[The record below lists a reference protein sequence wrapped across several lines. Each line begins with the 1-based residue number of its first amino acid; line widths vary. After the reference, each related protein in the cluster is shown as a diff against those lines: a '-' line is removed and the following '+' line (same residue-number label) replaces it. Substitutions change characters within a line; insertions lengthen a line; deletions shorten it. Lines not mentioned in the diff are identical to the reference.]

1 MWSPELRVWLRQA
14 IGALSP
20 GRDNERGSSE
30 RRAQYSQ
37 ADDDTAFLT
46 GDDLKSFIVTVIMS
60 PMRDMT

>member
-1 MWSPELRVWLRQA
+1 MLNPELRVLLRQA

-20 GRDNERGSSE
+20 GRDNEQGSSK
-30 RRAQYSQ
+30 RRAQFSQ

-46 GDDLKSFIVTVIMS
+46 GDDLKSFIVTVIIS